1 MRPIIKDL
9 DDGAKWL
16 AFKKN
21 KIMKKESTAY
31 LGIDVS
37 KLTLDVSLL
46 MINNHQ
52 KEPMITERFENNVQ
66 GIKVLHSWLK
76 KKKVSFN
83 KSSLVVMENT
93 GIYHRLVWE
102 YCSAHN
108 LPIHIGNATHI
119 KWSFGIARGKNDR
132 VDSQRLCSY
141 ACKHSDELKATPALN
156 RVLITLKDLKTARS
170 SLLAKMNSI
179 KVYLKELTLSN
190 SQEVQKM
197 MEDAHQSAL
206 SGLKTSLKEIEKQID
221 KIIAEDI
228 AIKKNYD
235 LLVSVPGIGHLTA
248 VLLICCTNN
257 FAGKVTG
264 KQLACYAGVVP
275 FEHTSGTSIKG
286 RNRVHKMAN
295 KELKKMLYLCA
306 TSSIQ
311 HYDEFK
317 DYYQRKQAEG
327 KHNMSI
333 LNAIKNKIILRAVAV
348 VQKQKAY
355 VDNYKKAA

>member
-1 MRPIIKDL
+1 ME
-9 DDGAKWL
+9 
-16 AFKKN
+16 
-21 KIMKKESTAY
+21 KESTAY

-46 MINNHQ
+46 VVKNHH
-52 KEPMITERFENNVQ
+52 KDPMATERFDNNVQ
-66 GIKVLHSWLK
+66 GIKDLHSWLK

-83 KSSLVVMENT
+83 ENTLVVMENT
-93 GIYHRLVWE
+93 GIYHRKIWE
-102 YCSAHN
+102 YCSLHHV
-108 LPIHIGNATHI
+108 PIHIGNATHI

-132 VDSQRLCSY
+132 VDSQRLCNY
-141 ACKHSDELKATPALN
+141 AFKHAHELKATAPLN
-156 RVLITLKDLKTARS
+156 PVLIKLKDLMAART
-170 SLLAKMNSI
+170 SLLAKINGI
-179 KVYLKELTLSN
+179 KVYLKELKLSN
-190 SQEVQKM
+190 TPQVQLM
-197 MEDAHQSAL
+197 MEKVHEPAL
-206 SGLKTSLKEIEKQID
+206 SGLKKSLQEIEMQIR
-221 KIIAEDI
+221 KIVAEDT

-235 LLVSVPGIGHLTA
+235 LLISVPGIGHFTA
-248 VLLICCTNN
+248 AYLIGCTNN

-306 TSSIQ
+306 TSSLQ
-311 HYDEFK
+311 YYDEFK

-333 LNAIKNKIILRAVAV
+333 INAIKNKILLRAVAV
-348 VQKQKAY
+348 VKKQEPY

>member
-16 AFKKN
+16 AIRKN
-21 KIMKKESTAY
+21 KNMKKESTAY

-46 MINNHQ
+46 VVKDFL
-52 KEPMITERFENNVQ
+52 KEPMITERFDNSIQ
-66 GIKVLHSWLK
+66 GVKALHNWLK
-76 KKKVSFN
+76 KKKVSFD

-93 GIYHRLVWE
+93 GVYHRLIWE
-102 YCSAHN
+102 FCSVQD
-108 LPIHIGNATHI
+108 LPVYIGNATHI

-132 VDSQRLCSY
+132 VDSQRLCNY
-141 ACKHSDELKATPALN
+141 AFKHAEELKATPALN
-156 RVLITLKDLKTARS
+156 PALLSLKDLRTARR
-170 SLLAKMNSI
+170 SLLSKINGI
-179 KVYLKELTLSN
+179 KVYLKELKISN
-190 SQEVQKM
+190 TAKVQKI
-197 MEDAHQSAL
+197 MEDAHKAAL
-206 SGLKTSLKEIEKQID
+206 SGLKKSLEQIEKQIQ
-221 KIIAEDI
+221 KIIAEDS
-228 AIKKNYD
+228 AIKKNYE
-235 LLVSVPGIGHLTA
+235 LLISVPGIGHLTA
-248 VLLICCTNN
+248 VYLICCTNN

-264 KQLACYAGVVP
+264 KQLACYAGVAP

-311 HYDEFK
+311 YYDEFK

-333 LNAIKNKIILRAVAV
+333 INAIKNKILLRAVAV
-348 VQKQKAY
+348 VQKQKPY
-355 VDNYKKAA
+355 VNNYKKAA

>member
-1 MRPIIKDL
+1 
-9 DDGAKWL
+9 
-16 AFKKN
+16 
-21 KIMKKESTAY
+21 MKKESTAY

-46 MINNHQ
+46 LVKNHH
-52 KEPMITERFENNVQ
+52 KGPMITERFDNDAQ
-66 GIKVLHSWLK
+66 GIKLLHNWLK

-83 KSSLVVMENT
+83 KDTLVVMENT
-93 GIYHRLVWE
+93 GIYHRLLWE
-102 YCSAHN
+102 YCSVHD

-132 VDSQRLCSY
+132 IDSQRLCNY
-141 ACKHSDELKATPALN
+141 AFKHADELKATPPLN
-156 RVLITLKDLKTARS
+156 PVLIRLKDLMAARS
-170 SLLAKMNSI
+170 SLLAKINSI
-179 KVYLKELTLSN
+179 KVYLNELKLSN
-190 SQEVQKM
+190 TQEVQKM
-197 MEDAHQSAL
+197 MEELHESAL
-206 SGLKTSLKEIEKQID
+206 SGLKKSLREIEKQIR
-221 KIIAEDI
+221 KILAEDI
-228 AIKKNYD
+228 AIKNNYE

-248 VLLICCTNN
+248 TYLICCTNN
-257 FAGKVTG
+257 FAGKLTG

-295 KELKKMLYLCA
+295 KQLKKMLYLCA

-317 DYYQRKQAEG
+317 DYYQRKQAQG

-333 LNAIKNKIILRAVAV
+333 LNAIKNKILLRAVAV
-348 VQKQKAY
+348 VKKQEPY